1 METAVPP
8 PPGHPAPAGLIALL
22 AASIRRERERAGLS
36 MTELAKRA
44 GIAKSTLSQLEAG
57 TGNPGVETL
66 WALATALGVPFS
78 RLVDPPRPQ
87 VRTIRAG
94 EGPITYAEHSTYAAT
109 LLSSGPQGTRRDLY
123 RIEAQPGSAR
133 NSEPHLPGTI
143 EHVVISV
150 GAALVGPTGES
161 VRLEQGDYVTYP
173 GDIPHVFEALEPDT
187 AAVFVLEYS

>member
-1 METAVPP
+1 MVTAAP
-8 PPGHPAPAGLIALL
+8 PPGDPAPAGLIALL
-22 AASIRRERERAGLS
+22 AASIRRERERVGLS

-87 VRTIRAG
+87 IRVIRAG
-94 EGPITYAEHSTYAAT
+94 EGPVTYAEHSTYAAT
-109 LLSSGPQGTRRDLY
+109 LLSSSPQGTRRDLY

-150 GAALVGPTGES
+150 GAALVGPTGEA
-161 VRLEQGDYVTYP
+161 VRLERGDYVTYP
-173 GDIPHVFEALEPDT
+173 GDAPHVFEALEPDT

>member
-1 METAVPP
+1 
-8 PPGHPAPAGLIALL
+8 
-22 AASIRRERERAGLS
+22 
-36 MTELAKRA
+36 
-44 GIAKSTLSQLEAG
+44 
-57 TGNPGVETL
+57 VETL

-150 GAALVGPTGES
+150 GAALVGPTGET
-161 VRLEQGDYVTYP
+161 VRLERGDYVTYP

-187 AAVFVLEYS
+187 AAVFVLEYH

>member
-1 METAVPP
+1 METAAPS
-8 PPGHPAPAGLIALL
+8 PGHHPAPADLISRL

-87 VRTIRAG
+87 VRVIRAG

-109 LLSSGPQGTRRDLY
+109 LLSTGPQGTRRDLY

-143 EHVVISV
+143 EHVVICV
-150 GAALVGPTGES
+150 GAALVGPATEP
-161 VRLEQGDYVTYP
+161 VRLEKGDYVTYP
-173 GDIPHVFEALEPDT
+173 GDAPHIFEAVEPDT
-187 AAVFVLEYS
+187 AAVFVLEYN